1 MSEDNFA
8 SWLDDNKVAI
18 ISVTCSLL
26 VYMRLELVTHPI
38 AFLVVVVSGIVLL
51 RWWLQG
57 PKCKSKATLVGKVVV
72 ITGANTGIGKETAKD
87 LARRGARIV
96 MLCRDLDKA
105 RVAAEEIHHETG
117 STVGVFQLDLA
128 SLESIRNTAD
138 TLKQAE
144 PNIHILINNA
154 GVMMCPRWETKD
166 GFEMQLG
173 TNHLGHFLLTLM
185 LLEQIKNSAPA
196 RIVNVSSIAHTQGKM
211 NWDDL
216 MNEKNYDAKEAYC
229 QSKLANIL
237 FTKELAK
244 RLSGTGVTCYSL
256 HPGVVQTELGRHIHE
271 SVNGFIHWAFH
282 FCGNFFFKTVVQG
295 AQTSIYCAVDESIS
309 KHSGKYYSDCA
320 EKRPNSQALN
330 EEDATKLWEKSLH
343 LVGLEHYNV

>member
-1 MSEDNFA
+1 
-8 SWLDDNKVAI
+8 
-18 ISVTCSLL
+18 
-26 VYMRLELVTHPI
+26 
-38 AFLVVVVSGIVLL
+38 VVVSGIVML

-57 PKCKSKATLVGKVVV
+57 PKCKSKATLIGKVCV
-72 ITGANTGIGKETAKD
+72 ITGANTGIGKETARD
-87 LARRGARIV
+87 LARRGARII

-105 RVAAEEIHHETG
+105 RLAAEEINKETG

-128 SLESIRNTAD
+128 SLDSVRNTAA
-138 TLKQAE
+138 TLKEAE
-144 PNIHILINNA
+144 PKIHILINNA

-185 LLEQIKNSAPA
+185 LMEQIKNAETA

-216 MNEKNYDAKEAYC
+216 MSEKNYDAKEAYC

-237 FTKELAK
+237 FTKELAT
-244 RLSGTGVTCYSL
+244 RLKGTGVTAYSL
-256 HPGVVQTELGRHIHE
+256 HPGVVQTELGRHIGE

-282 FCGNFFFKTVVQG
+282 FCGNFLFKTVVHG

-309 KHSGKYYSDCA
+309 THSGRYYSDCA
-320 EKRPNSQALN
+320 EKRPHSVATND
-330 EEDATKLWEKSLH
+330 EDAAILWDKSLN
-343 LVGLEHYNV
+343 LVGLENYSV